1 MRVFRILVLLTGL
14 LPLAALAAP
23 DASLGRYH
31 AIVIGNNN
39 YSALPKLK
47 TAVNDARGVAQLL
60 HGQYGFDVELL
71 IDASRADIIGALAK
85 ARGKLGPS
93 DNLLV
98 YFAGH
103 GVLDSYAE
111 EGYWLPVDA
120 DKSNPANWISN
131 GDITNMVKALRARHV
146 LVVADSCYSGTLV
159 RAAPVKIKT
168 AEERTAWIRRLA
180 QKRSR
185 TALVSGGLEP
195 VIDAGG
201 GQHSVFAK
209 AFMAALNNNPD
220 VLEGQSLFAAI
231 RRPVALESDQTPE
244 YSDIRRAGHDGGD
257 FLFARL
263 EARPTASAA
272 AAPTTAAPAS
282 PAQGAVEFAYW
293 DSIKNSTNPKAF
305 EAYLAKFPFGNFAD
319 LARLKIDELKAAIKA
334 ASLVPK
340 ITLDG
345 TWKGRADATCDDD
358 DAQALDHLNI
368 VVNVAGRQATGS
380 FQANIL
386 GKIPFEG
393 KVDAEGKLV
402 VDSSVADFEGTLNAA
417 TGKGKGNWKA
427 FSYGCRGSFTLSKAE
442 EN

>member
-1 MRVFRILVLLTGL
+1 M
-14 LPLAALAAP
+14 
-23 DASLGRYH
+23 
-31 AIVIGNNN
+31 
-39 YSALPKLK
+39 
-47 TAVNDARGVAQLL
+47 AQLL
-60 HGQYGFDVELL
+60 HGQYGFDVNLL

-85 ARGKLGPS
+85 ARGKLGPG

-120 DKSNPANWISN
+120 DKENPANWISN

-209 AFMAALNNNPD
+209 AFMAALSNNPD

-263 EARPTASAA
+263 EARPAASAA
-272 AAPTTAAPAS
+272 APAATAAAPAS
-282 PAQGAVEFAYW
+282 PSQGAVEFAYW
-293 DSIKNSTNPKAF
+293 DSIKQSTNPRAF
-305 EAYLAKFPFGNFAD
+305 EAYLAKFPFGEFAD

-334 ASLVPK
+334 ASLAPK
-340 ITLDG
+340 ITRDG
-345 TWKGRADATCDDD
+345 IWKGRADATCDDD

-368 VVNVAGRQATGS
+368 FVKVAGQKASGH

-386 GKIPFEG
+386 GRIPFEG
-393 KVDAEGKLV
+393 EVDDNGKLV
-402 VDSSVADFEGTLNAA
+402 IDGSVADFEGTLNAA
-417 TGKGKGNWKA
+417 EGKGSGNWKA
-427 FSYGCRGSFTLSKAE
+427 FSYGCRGSFTLSKA
-442 EN
+442 N